1 MTMRRKLILLLS
13 LLFLTT
19 TATWAAQTTTKQ
31 RTPQQFK
38 AKPALNA
45 PAPTGGTP
53 QPSPEQL
60 AAQAW
65 LKSIGYDLTI
75 EQMATLK
82 KLVLQK
88 YSLETVKL
96 ITDENMVHVRQL
108 PNLEILQ
115 VHRLIGDAGVAYFAG
130 LKKLRVFNMP
140 DSRLTDKGLAVIG
153 GMTQLENL
161 VIPSHPNIT
170 DAGVAKLSNLKN
182 LSLLNLTRTKIT
194 DASMPVIAQNKS
206 LEKLFLSFTSITDA
220 SVPYLKQMT
229 GLQRLDIQGKGITQQ
244 GFSELKLALPNT
256 TIVYP

>member
-1 MTMRRKLILLLS
+1 MTMRRTLILLTS
-13 LLFLTT
+13 LLFLAA

-38 AKPALNA
+38 AKPALDA

-53 QPSPEQL
+53 QPSAEQL

-75 EQMATLK
+75 EQMQALK
-82 KLVLQK
+82 RLVLQK

-96 ITDENMVHVRQL
+96 ITDENMIHVRQL

-115 VHRLIGDAGVAYFAG
+115 VHRLIGDAGVAHFAG
-130 LKKLRVFNMP
+130 LKKLLVFNMP
-140 DSRLTDKGLAVIG
+140 DSKLTDNGLAVIG

-182 LSLLNLTRTKIT
+182 LRVLNLTRTKIT
-194 DASMPVIAQNKS
+194 DASMPFIAQNQS
-206 LEKLFLSFTSITDA
+206 LEKLFISFTGITDA
-220 SVPYLKQMT
+220 AVPYLKQLR
-229 GLQRLDIQGKGITQQ
+229 GLQRLDIQGKGISQK
-244 GFSELKLALPNT
+244 GFAELKAALPNT
-256 TIVYP
+256 HIVYP

>member
-1 MTMRRKLILLLS
+1 MRRTSIFLMCLLL
-13 LLFLTT
+13 LTT
-19 TATWAAQTTTKQ
+19 TTLWAAETTTKQ
-31 RTPQQFK
+31 RNPQPFK

-45 PAPTGGTP
+45 PAPGGSTP

-75 EQMATLK
+75 EQMTTLK

-140 DSRLTDKGLAVIG
+140 DSKLTDNGLAVIG
-153 GMTQLENL
+153 GLTQLENL
-161 VIPSHPNIT
+161 VIPSHPMIT

-182 LSLLNLTRTKIT
+182 LTLLNLTRTKIT
-194 DASMPVIAQNKS
+194 DASMPVIAQNGS
-206 LEKLFLSFTSITDA
+206 LEKLFLSFTGITDA
-220 SVPYLKQMT
+220 SVPCLKQMT
-229 GLQRLDIQGKGITQQ
+229 GLQRLDIQGKGITEQ
-244 GFSELKLALPNT
+244 GFAQLKAALPNT
-256 TIVYP
+256 TIIYP

>member
-38 AKPALNA
+38 AKPDLNA
-45 PAPTGGTP
+45 PAPTGGGTP

-170 DAGVAKLSNLKN
+170 DA
-182 LSLLNLTRTKIT
+182 
-194 DASMPVIAQNKS
+194 
-206 LEKLFLSFTSITDA
+206 